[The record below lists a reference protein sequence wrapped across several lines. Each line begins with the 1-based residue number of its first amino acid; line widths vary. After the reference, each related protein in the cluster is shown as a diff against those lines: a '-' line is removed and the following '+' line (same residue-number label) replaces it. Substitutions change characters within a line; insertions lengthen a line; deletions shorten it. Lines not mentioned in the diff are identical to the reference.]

1 MFTPP
6 GECPVCGEEVDAGAH
21 ACPQCG
27 ADDRSGWREV
37 DFDEGA
43 AFDREAFLAEEFGI
57 GRKRPGLAW
66 YWWLAAVVTLLS
78 FLWMAVMR

>member
-6 GECPVCGEEVDAGAH
+6 GECPVCSEEVDAGAR

-37 DFDEGA
+37 DFDEGE
-43 AFDREAFLAEEFGI
+43 FDREAFLAEEFGI
-57 GRKRPGLAW
+57 GRKPTGLAW
-66 YWWLAAVVTLLS
+66 YWWLAAVMTLVS
-78 FLWMAVMR
+78 FVWMMLMR